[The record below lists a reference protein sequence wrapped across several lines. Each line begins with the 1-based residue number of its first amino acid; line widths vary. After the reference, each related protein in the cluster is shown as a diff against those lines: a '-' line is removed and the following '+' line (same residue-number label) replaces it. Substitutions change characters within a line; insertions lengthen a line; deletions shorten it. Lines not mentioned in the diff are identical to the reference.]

1 MTIPNDDIEL
11 QEQLDKLEIR
21 RKKSEMRAENK
32 FAYEYITREQ
42 TGLIPMEL
50 TEEEEELIF
59 TFSLDGLQPY
69 SALGDEETE
78 YQYRFLE
85 NIYRLYPVWQDYD
98 LLLSEDNL
106 YYDANFMPCVA
117 FRDIREADDIPREE
131 DFLEEYKKIAV
142 GVLSRRFSYT
152 QAQESGIEIVRKD
165 KNAEFIL
172 EDTSLPEF
180 YDEIRQRANEIYLD
194 NKNNKVRL
202 DKYKYRLRN
211 RAIIITAA
219 ILTAII
225 IYMGYQTL
233 VVLPRSR
240 AVIQASRAYTV
251 QDYVECIDRL
261 RKIEPSQMDTYTKYI
276 LAVSYAR
283 GEALSREELENV
295 VERIS
300 IYSNETLLE
309 YWIAIG
315 RSAYDRAENMAQA
328 LSDDKLLIY
337 AYMKELNYLEGN
349 VTMDGEEKQ
358 SRMTELGNAITQI
371 GEKYEPDEDEE

>member
-1 MTIPNDDIEL
+1 MTIQNDDIEL
-11 QEQLDKLEIR
+11 QEQLDRLELRI
-21 RKKSEMRAENK
+21 KKSEMRAENK
-32 FAYEYITREQ
+32 FAYEYITRDRV
-42 TGLIPMEL
+42 GLIPMQL
-50 TEEEEELIF
+50 TEEEEELVFI
-59 TFSLDGLQPY
+59 FSLDGLQPY
-69 SALGDEETE
+69 SALGEEETE

-85 NIYRLYPVWQDYD
+85 NFYRLYQIWKDYD
-98 LLLSEDNL
+98 LQFSEDNL
-106 YYDANFMPCVA
+106 YYDVNFMPCIA
-117 FRDIREADDIPREE
+117 FRDIREAGDIPQEE
-131 DFLEEYKKIAV
+131 DFLEEYKKIAA

-152 QAQESGIEIVRKD
+152 QVLASGIEIVRKD
-165 KNAEFIL
+165 KKAAFVL
-172 EDTSLPEF
+172 EDTALVSF
-180 YDEIRQRANEIYLD
+180 YDNIRQQAEEIYLD
-194 NKNNKVRL
+194 NKNNKVHL

-211 RAIIITAA
+211 RVIIIAA
-219 ILTAII
+219 TIMMAVI
-225 IYMGYQTL
+225 IYTGYQTL
-233 VVLPRSR
+233 VILPRSR

-261 RKIEPSQMDTYTKYI
+261 RRIKPEQMDTYTKYI

-315 RSAYDRAENMAQA
+315 RSAYNQAENMAQA

-358 SRMTELGNAITQI
+358 SRMTELSNAITQI

>member
-1 MTIPNDDIEL
+1 MAVQNDQNEIQKDYN
-11 QEQLDKLEIR
+11 KLEIR
-21 RKKSEMRAENK
+21 RKKSEMRAANL
-32 FAYEYITREQ
+32 FDYEYIARER
-42 TGLIPMEL
+42 TGLIPMQI

-59 TFSLDGLQPY
+59 VFSLDGLQPY
-69 SALGDEETE
+69 SALQDEEAE

-85 NIYRLYPVWQDYD
+85 NFYRLYQVWKDYD

-106 YYDANFMPCVA
+106 YYDSNFMPCIA
-117 FRDIREADDIPREE
+117 FRDIRAAGDIPQEE
-131 DFLEEYKKIAV
+131 TFLEEYKEITA
-142 GVLSRRFSYT
+142 GVLSRKYGY
-152 QAQESGIEIVRKD
+152 AQVKESGIQIVRKD
-165 KNAEFIL
+165 KKAVFVLDETDL
-172 EDTSLPEF
+172 TDF
-180 YDEIRQRANEIYLD
+180 YDKIRQRAEEIYLD

-202 DKYKYRLRN
+202 DKHKYRLRK
-211 RAIIITAA
+211 RLIIIAAVVLMAIIVYT
-219 ILTAII
+219 
-225 IYMGYQTL
+225 GYQTF

-251 QDYVECIDRL
+251 QDYVACIDGL
-261 RKIEPSQMDTYTKYI
+261 KEFEPGQMDTYTKYI

-283 GEALSREELENV
+283 GEALSQAELQNV
-295 VERIS
+295 IDQIS

-315 RSAYDRAENMAQA
+315 RSAYDQAENMAQA

-358 SRMTELGNAITQI
+358 SRMTELGNAIVQI
-371 GEKYEPDEDEE
+371 GEKYEPDEE

>member
-1 MTIPNDDIEL
+1 MVTQEEHTEL
-11 QEQLDKLEIR
+11 QTQYIKLEIR
-21 RKKSEMRAENK
+21 RKKSQMRAGNM
-32 FAYEYITREQ
+32 FDYEYITRDRA
-42 TGLIPMEL
+42 GLIPMQL
-50 TEEEEELIF
+50 TEEEEELVF
-59 TFSLDGLQPY
+59 LFSMDGLQPY
-69 SALGDEETE
+69 SALEEEETE

-85 NIYRLYPVWQDYD
+85 NFYRLYQIWQEYD
-98 LLLSEDNL
+98 LQFSEDNL
-106 YYDANFMPCVA
+106 YYDTNFMPCIA
-117 FRDIREADDIPREE
+117 FRDIREVGDRPQEE
-131 DFLEEYKKIAV
+131 AFLEEYKKMAA

-152 QAQESGIEIVRKD
+152 QVQESGIEIVRKD
-165 KNAEFIL
+165 KRAAFVL
-172 EDTSLPEF
+172 EDTDLADF
-180 YDEIRQRANEIYLD
+180 YDNIRQQAEDIYLD

-211 RAIIITAA
+211 RVIIIAA
-219 ILTAII
+219 AVMMAVM
-225 IYMGYQTL
+225 IYTGYQTL
-233 VVLPRSR
+233 VILPRSR

-261 RKIEPSQMDTYTKYI
+261 RRLKPDQMDTYTKYI

-283 GEALSREELENV
+283 GEALSREELQNV
-295 VERIS
+295 VDRIS

-315 RSAYDRAENMAQA
+315 RAAYEQAENMAQA

-358 SRMTELGNAITQI
+358 RRMTELSNQITQI
-371 GEKYEPDEDEE
+371 GEKYEPDEDGE

>member
-1 MTIPNDDIEL
+1 MTIQNDDIEL

-21 RKKSEMRAENK
+21 KKKSEMRAENK

-69 SALGDEETE
+69 SALEDEETE

-85 NIYRLYPVWQDYD
+85 NFYRLYLVWQDYD

-117 FRDIREADDIPREE
+117 FRDIREADDVPQEE
-131 DFLEEYKKIAV
+131 DFLEEYKKIAA

-172 EDTSLPEF
+172 EDTSLAEF

-211 RAIIITAA
+211 KAIIITLA
-219 ILTAII
+219 ILSAII

-233 VVLPRSR
+233 IVLPRSR

-261 RKIEPSQMDTYTKYI
+261 RRIEPSQMDTYTKYI